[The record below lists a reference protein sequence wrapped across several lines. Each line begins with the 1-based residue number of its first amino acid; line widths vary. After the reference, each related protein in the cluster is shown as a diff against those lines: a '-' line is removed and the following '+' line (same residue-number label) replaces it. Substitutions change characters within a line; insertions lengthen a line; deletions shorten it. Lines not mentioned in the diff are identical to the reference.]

1 MAIDTGIIGV
11 QRGPW
16 TRTWTSDDTL
26 LYALGVGAGQLD
38 PTAELAF
45 TTENT
50 TGVTQVALPTYAIV
64 LAQFGGPQ
72 IGLTGVDF
80 TQLLHAEQALTLHR
94 PLPVAGSVELTSTVT
109 DIFDKGSGAL
119 VVSTTTGVSPDDGA
133 PMFATRSSVFIRGAG
148 DFGGERGPSGSF
160 EVPERTP
167 DAVLRFPTAVNQAL
181 LYRLTGDR
189 NPLHADPKFA
199 AAGGF
204 DRPILHGLATY
215 GITVRLLV
223 NEFGDGDPASL
234 SNVEGRFT
242 KPVTPG
248 DEIVVTAW
256 RDGGSVVFRTT
267 NAAGEVVLDRG
278 RAEFTPPA

>member
-1 MAIDTGIIGV
+1 MDLSVVGK

-16 TRTWTSDDTL
+16 TRSWTSDDTL
-26 LYALGVGAGQLD
+26 LYALGVGAGQDD

-50 TGVTQVALPTYAIV
+50 AGVTQRALPTYAIV

-72 IGLTGVDF
+72 LGLTGIDF
-80 TQLLHAEQALTLHR
+80 TQLLHAEQSLTVHR
-94 PLPVAGSVELTSTVT
+94 PLPVAGSVELTSMIT

-119 VVSTTTGVSPDDGA
+119 IVTSTTGTVDGA
-133 PMFATRSSVFIRGAG
+133 PVFTTRSSVFVRGAG
-148 DFGGERGPSGSF
+148 GFGGERGPSSQYAAPDRAADAESRF
-160 EVPERTP
+160 RTS
-167 DAVLRFPTAVNQAL
+167 VNQAL

-189 NPLHADPKFA
+189 NPLHSDPAFA

-223 NEFGDGDPASL
+223 NEFCAGDPGRL
-234 SNVEGRFT
+234 STVEGRFT

-248 DEIVVTAW
+248 DELVVSAW
-256 RDGGSVVFRTT
+256 RDGEDAVIFRTA
-267 NAAGEVVLDRG
+267 NADGDVVLDRG
-278 RAEFTPPA
+278 RAVFT

>member
-1 MAIDTGIIGV
+1 MAIDTSVVGV
-11 QRGPW
+11 ERGPW

-38 PTAELAF
+38 PTDELAY

-50 TGVTQVALPTYAIV
+50 AGVTQQALPTYAIV

-72 IGLTGVDF
+72 IGLSGVDF

-94 PLPVAGSVELTSTVT
+94 PLPVAGSVELTSRIT
-109 DIFDKGSGAL
+109 DIYDKGSGAL
-119 VVSTTTGVSPDDGA
+119 VLSTTTGTDPADGSPL
-133 PMFATRSSVFIRGAG
+133 FATRSSVFIRGAG
-148 DFGGERGPSGSF
+148 GFGGERGPSGDF
-160 EVPERTP
+160 AVPERAP
-167 DAVLRFPTAVNQAL
+167 DAELRFPTAVNQAL

-204 DRPILHGLATY
+204 ARPILHGLATY
-215 GITVRLLV
+215 GITARLLV
-223 NEFGDGDPASL
+223 NRFGDGDPCRL
-234 SNVEGRFT
+234 SSIDGRFT

-248 DEIVVTAW
+248 DELVVTAW
-256 RDGGSVVFRTT
+256 RDGGTVTFRTA
-267 NAAGEVVLDRG
+267 NAAGDVVLDRG
-278 RAEFTPPA
+278 RAEFSPPA

>member
-1 MAIDTGIIGV
+1 MAIDTSVVGV
-11 QRGPW
+11 ERGPW
-16 TRTWTSDDTL
+16 TRTWTSPDTL

-38 PTAELAF
+38 PTDELAY

-50 TGVTQVALPTYAIV
+50 AGVTQQALPTYAIV

-94 PLPVAGSVELTSTVT
+94 PLPVAGSVELTSRIT
-109 DIFDKGSGAL
+109 DIYDKGSGAL
-119 VVSTTTGVSPDDGA
+119 VVSTTTGTDPADGA
-133 PMFATRSSVFIRGAG
+133 PLFATRSSVFIRGAG
-148 DFGGERGPSGSF
+148 GFDGDRGPSGDF
-160 EVPERTP
+160 AVPERAP
-167 DAVLRFPTAVNQAL
+167 DAELRFPTAVNQAL

-204 DRPILHGLATY
+204 GRPILHGLATY
-215 GITVRLLV
+215 GITVRLLI
-223 NEFGDGDPASL
+223 NAFGDGDPARL
-234 SNVEGRFT
+234 SSVDGRFT

-248 DEIVVTAW
+248 DELVVTAW
-256 RDGGSVVFRTT
+256 RDGGTVTFRTS
-267 NAAGEVVLDRG
+267 NAAGDVVLDRG
-278 RAEFTPPA
+278 RAEFSPPA